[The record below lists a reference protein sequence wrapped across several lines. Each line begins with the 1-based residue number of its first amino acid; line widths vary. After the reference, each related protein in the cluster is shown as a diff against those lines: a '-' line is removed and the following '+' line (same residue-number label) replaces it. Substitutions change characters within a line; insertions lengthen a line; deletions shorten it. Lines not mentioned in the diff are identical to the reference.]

1 MNNNLE
7 ELRVAV
13 GGIIHETHT
22 FAPTPTSLPDFEQ
35 TWHSGGTLIEAM
47 QGTSSGI
54 GGMIEGIMQRSWRLL
69 PTMYSAAMPAGIV
82 DGATYKALLS
92 DLRTRVAELMPL
104 DGLLLH
110 LHGAM
115 VTETSLDAETEIVAA
130 MRQIV
135 GPSTPIVVELDMHGN
150 INPALADQADILLAY
165 DTNPHV
171 DPYLRGLEAV
181 SILES
186 LVRGQLKPTTVVR
199 NLPFLLAAQVT
210 DTSELPLQALHSL
223 VQEMEQDNRVI
234 AISVLGGFAYAD
246 TPWTGASVIVHT
258 NNSPDLAE
266 ELADRLNAE
275 LIAQKDSVKFEA
287 VPPAPAVQAA
297 LRSPAGPVILVDS
310 ADNIGGGTPGDGTDA
325 LAAMLSA
332 KVKEGAVVIADPEA
346 VRLCQ
351 AAGVGSE
358 LTIQIGGKTDSFHG
372 SPLTVTGEVR
382 ALSDGIYPCELAVHH
397 FASFYGDTLTM
408 GDTAWFRAG
417 GVNIIL
423 NTLKTPPFD
432 LAQLRGIGVIPEQQ
446 KMIAV
451 KAAVAYRTAYTP
463 IAAKTIEMDTAGLCS
478 SNLARFPYQH
488 IRRPLFPLDEL

>member
-1 MNNNLE
+1 MNRNLGP
-7 ELRVAV
+7 LRVAV

-22 FAPTPTSLPDFEQ
+22 FAPTPTALQDFEQ
-35 TWHSGGTLIEAM
+35 TWHSGAGLVEAM

-54 GGMIEGIMQRSWRLL
+54 GGMIEGVTQRSWRLL

-82 DGATYKALLS
+82 DGATYESLLS
-92 DLRTRVAELMPL
+92 DLRTRVSELMPL

-115 VTETSLDAETEIVAA
+115 VTETCLDAETEIAAA

-186 LVRGQLKPTTVVR
+186 LVQGQLKPTTVVR
-199 NLPFLLAAQVT
+199 NLPFLLAPQVT

-223 VQEMEQDNRVI
+223 VQDMEQDTRVI
-234 AISVLGGFAYAD
+234 AISVLAGFAYAD
-246 TPWTGASVIVHT
+246 TPWTGPSLVVHT
-258 NNSPDLAE
+258 NNSPALAA
-266 ELADRLNAE
+266 ELADRLTAE
-275 LIAQKDSVKFEA
+275 LNAHVDSMKFET
-287 VPPAPAVQAA
+287 VSPATAVQAA
-297 LRSPAGPVILVDS
+297 QQSQTGPVILVDS

-325 LAAMLSA
+325 LAAMLA
-332 KVKEGAVVIADPEA
+332 AEVKEGAVVIADPEA
-346 VRLCQ
+346 VSHCQ
-351 AAGVGSE
+351 AAGVGAE
-358 LTIQIGGKTDSFHG
+358 ITIQIGGKTDSFHG
-372 SPLTVTGEVR
+372 SPLTVTGEVQ

-397 FASFYGDTLTM
+397 FAAFYGDTLNM

-417 GVNIIL
+417 GVNVIL
-423 NTLKTPPFD
+423 NSLKTPPFD
-432 LAQLRGIGVIPEQQ
+432 LAQLRGIGVIPERQQ
-446 KMIAV
+446 MIAV
-451 KAAVAYRTAYTP
+451 KAAVAYRTAYAP
-463 IAAKTIEMDTAGLCS
+463 IAAMTIEMDTAGLCS

-488 IRRPLFPLDEL
+488 IRRPLFPLDEI